1 MAINVELQSY
11 NAEHRVPNWVCERI
25 NKDTLTQNA
34 TRKPC
39 KFFEDKTIDELFR
52 SRLSDYRNSGFD
64 RGHLAAAGN
73 HSYDQDAVCSTF
85 NLASMGPQVSKGFNS
100 GAWLRLEEYTRSL
113 ASTYKNV
120 YVCSGPLYIPHKRDD
135 GTEWIRC
142 ANQLTFSLI
151 FCFVVIVVGS

>member
-85 NLASMGPQVSKGFNS
+85 NLASMGPQV
-100 GAWLRLEEYTRSL
+100 
-113 ASTYKNV
+113 
-120 YVCSGPLYIPHKRDD
+120 
-135 GTEWIRC
+135 TED
-142 ANQLTFSLI
+142 
-151 FCFVVIVVGS
+151 IVVVFPLVTWRLGLQGI